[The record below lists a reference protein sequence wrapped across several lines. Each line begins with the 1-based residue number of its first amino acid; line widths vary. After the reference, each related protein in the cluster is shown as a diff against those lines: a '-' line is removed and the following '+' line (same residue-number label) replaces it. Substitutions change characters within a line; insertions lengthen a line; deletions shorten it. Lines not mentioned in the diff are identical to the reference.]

1 MFGASSSSS
10 SAIGM
15 LFLLMLLVIIA
26 HCHCWLSPTPRS
38 ALRRASP
45 GGEGH
50 ETLHDPAVVP
60 SICSSFFRAF
70 EDPTGRAAEE
80 AEGEGEKRERGG
92 GDNFL
97 MVSFSYGWCSGT
109 VVLGYDT
116 AALALRY
123 MMVCAWLSCCALWHY
138 YVLYFLCSYSCD
150 HLCSSLPLPP

>member
-1 MFGASSSSS
+1 MSLLLCLYSFVYIQHTGQDNNMFCASSSS

-109 VVLGYDT
+109 VVLWWCGGG
-116 AALALRY
+116 L
-123 MMVCAWLSCCALWHY
+123 
-138 YVLYFLCSYSCD
+138 
-150 HLCSSLPLPP
+150 